1 MRAIHTPSSLP
12 DDPLFR
18 WTAQGLPASGAARA
32 WTSEDSRALAVAGR
46 DLSRY
51 DRLAVR
57 GPADALV
64 PLVREALAE
73 VGPSYRP
80 FGDRPAIAA
89 LVAAGVSGL
98 AWAGDFG
105 WMDRTG
111 GGAGDGVGDG
121 MGDGMGDGAG
131 GTEADGKAGW
141 LSSPADDPEITELL
155 RTAFPSSY
163 AVPGAPGVERWAGT
177 RDDTGRLTAVA
188 ALAWSATEV
197 GFLAGIA
204 VHPEARG
211 QGLGRTVCRFVLAEA
226 LSRHGSAA
234 LMVDDDNGAA
244 ISLYRALGLRYRP
257 VSAAA
262 VVRA

>member
-32 WTSEDSRALAVAGR
+32 WTSEDGRALAVAGP

-57 GPADALV
+57 GPAEALV

-80 FGDRPAIAA
+80 FGDRPAITA

-111 GGAGDGVGDG
+111 GGAGD
-121 MGDGMGDGAG
+121 AG
-131 GTEADGKAGW
+131 GTKPDGKAAW
-141 LSSPADDPEITELL
+141 LSSPADDLEITELL

-197 GFLAGIA
+197 GFLAGIG

-262 VVRA
+262 MVVRD

>member
-32 WTSEDSRALAVAGR
+32 WTSEDGRALAVAAP
-46 DLSRY
+46 DLSRH

-64 PLVREALAE
+64 PLVREVLAE

-80 FGDRPAIAA
+80 FGDRAVIAA
-89 LVAAGVSGL
+89 LVAAGASAEASAGVPGL

-111 GGAGDGVGDG
+111 GDAAGGGG
-121 MGDGMGDGAG
+121 TG

-141 LSSPADDPEITELL
+141 LSSPADDPEIAGLL
-155 RTAFPSSY
+155 TTASPSSY
-163 AVPGAPGVERWAGT
+163 AVPGASGVERWAGT

-188 ALAWSATEV
+188 ALAWSAPEV

-204 VHPEARG
+204 VHPETRG
-211 QGLGRTVCRFVLAEA
+211 RGLGRTVCRFVLAEA
-226 LSRHGSAA
+226 LSRHGAAA